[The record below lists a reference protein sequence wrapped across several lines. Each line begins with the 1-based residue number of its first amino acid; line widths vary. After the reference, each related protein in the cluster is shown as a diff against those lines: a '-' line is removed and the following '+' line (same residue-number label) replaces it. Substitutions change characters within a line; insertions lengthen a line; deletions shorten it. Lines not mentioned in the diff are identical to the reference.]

1 MLHQI
6 VFRAMGSQI
15 FVAVESPLPPTELNN
30 VSNWFEEWEESLSRF
45 RPNSELSKVNRVAS
59 MPTEVSQTFA
69 DVFETALS
77 AEQNSEGLVTPVLL
91 DAINELGYDRSF
103 DLLPLQSDIFHPQVF
118 SAQPHL
124 DEVSWEAT
132 TRTFCLP
139 PNMQL
144 VFGGTAKGWAA
155 LQAAQR
161 LGKFGPAL
169 VNAGGDISISSA
181 RKDDEPWRVG
191 IANPF
196 NRSENLEILQ
206 LPACGVATS
215 GRDKRRW
222 LQGDRWNHH
231 LIDPRT
237 GLSVETD
244 ILTVTVVAP
253 SVIEA
258 ELAAKTIFISG
269 IDAGLTLLDEN
280 PSLAGMLILED
291 GECLYSEKM
300 EKYLWS

>member
-1 MLHQI
+1 
-6 VFRAMGSQI
+6 
-15 FVAVESPLPPTELNN
+15 
-30 VSNWFEEWEESLSRF
+30 
-45 RPNSELSKVNRVAS
+45 
-59 MPTEVSQTFA
+59 
-69 DVFETALS
+69 
-77 AEQNSEGLVTPVLL
+77 
-91 DAINELGYDRSF
+91 
-103 DLLPLQSDIFHPQVF
+103 
-118 SAQPHL
+118 
-124 DEVSWEAT
+124 
-132 TRTFCLP
+132 
-139 PNMQL
+139 
-144 VFGGTAKGWAA
+144 
-155 LQAAQR
+155 
-161 LGKFGPAL
+161 
-169 VNAGGDISISSA
+169 
-181 RKDDEPWRVG
+181 
-191 IANPF
+191 
-196 NRSENLEILQ
+196 